1 MHIAALH
8 LYPLKGAAGI
18 SVREWRIGALGLEA
32 DRRWM
37 LVGREGRFLSQRQF
51 PGMALLQPGIQDGL
65 LQMDAP
71 GRATLHLPLHP
82 EGGEA
87 AEVEIWEDRVGAIA
101 PDPEADRWFSDVLET
116 PCRAVFLPDQ
126 ARRPVDPEYAAGHL
140 VSFADGFPVLVATT
154 ASLEE
159 LNRRLPPSLTPI
171 PMTRFRPNLV
181 VGGVPG
187 AHAEDGWRR
196 LRSGDV
202 EIRLVKPCARCAVTT
217 VDPATGR
224 FAGPEPLRALA
235 DYRQREGKVFFGE
248 NGVVER
254 GGTLRVGAPVRAESW

>member
-18 SVREWRIGALGLEA
+18 PVREWRIDPLGLEA

-37 LVGREGRFLSQRQF
+37 LVGPEGRFLSQRRF
-51 PGMALLQPGIQDGL
+51 PGMALLQPEIEDRL
-65 LQMDAP
+65 LRMGAP
-71 GRATLHLPLHP
+71 GRTPLDLPLHP

-87 AEVEIWEDRVGAIA
+87 VEVEIWEDRVGAVA
-101 PDPEADRWFSDVLET
+101 PDAGADRWFSEVLAT

-126 ARRPVDPEYAAGHL
+126 ARRHVDPEHAAGHL
-140 VSFADGFPVLVATT
+140 VSFADEFPVLVATT
-154 ASLEE
+154 ASLKE
-159 LNRRLPPSLTPI
+159 LNRRLPPSLAPL

-181 VGGVPG
+181 VGGVSRP
-187 AHAEDGWRR
+187 HAEDGWRS

-224 FAGPEPLRALA
+224 FAGPEPLRTLSE
-235 DYRQREGKVFFGE
+235 YRHRKGKVFFGE

-254 GGTLRVGAPVRAESW
+254 GGTHRVGAPVRAESW

>member
-1 MHIAALH
+1 MHVEALY

-18 SVREWRIGALGLEA
+18 PVREWRIGPLGLEA

-37 LVGREGRFLSQRQF
+37 LVGPDGGFLSQRRF
-51 PGMALLQPGIQDGL
+51 PGMALLQPGIEGTL
-65 LQMDAP
+65 MRVEAP
-71 GRATLHLPLHP
+71 GRTPLHLPLHS

-87 AEVEIWEDRVGAIA
+87 VEVEIWDDRVGAIA
-101 PDPEADRWFSDVLET
+101 PDRGADLWFSDVLET

-126 ARRPVDPEYAAGHL
+126 ARRPVDPAYAPGHL
-140 VSFADGFPVLVATT
+140 VSLADGFPVLLATT

-159 LNRRLPPSLTPI
+159 LNRRLPPPLAPL

-181 VGGVPG
+181 VGGVALP
-187 AHAEDGWRR
+187 HAEDRWRS

-224 FAGPEPLRALA
+224 FAGPEPLRTLA
-235 DYRQREGKVFFGE
+235 EYRRRDGKVFFGE

-254 GGTLRVGAPVRAESW
+254 GGTLRVGAPVGVEER

>member
-18 SVREWRIGALGLEA
+18 SVREWRIGPLGLEA

-37 LVGREGRFLSQRQF
+37 LVGPEGRFLSQRRF
-51 PGMALLQPGIQDGL
+51 PGMALLQPRIEDGL
-65 LQMDAP
+65 LKVEAP
-71 GRATLHLPLHP
+71 GRSPLHLPLHP
-82 EGGEA
+82 VRGDA
-87 AEVEIWEDRVGAIA
+87 VEVEIWADRVGALA
-101 PDPEADRWFSDVLET
+101 PDPGADRWFSDVLET

-126 ARRPVDPEYAAGHL
+126 ARRPVDPEYAAGHR

-159 LNRRLPPSLTPI
+159 LNRRLPPSLTPL

-181 VGGVPG
+181 VGGVSR
-187 AHAEDGWRR
+187 AHAEDGWRS
-196 LRSGDV
+196 LGSGDV

-224 FAGPEPLRALA
+224 FAGPQPLQALA
-235 DYRQREGKVFFGE
+235 EYRHREGKVFFGE

-254 GGTLRVGAPVRAESW
+254 GGTLCVGAPVRARSW

>member
-1 MHIAALH
+1 MHIEALH

-18 SVREWRIGALGLEA
+18 ALQEWRIGPLGLEG

-37 LVGREGRFLSQRQF
+37 LVDPEGRFLSQRRF
-51 PGMALLQPGIQDGL
+51 PGMALLQPGLEDSL
-65 LQMDAP
+65 LRMEAP
-71 GRATLHLPLHP
+71 GRVPLRLPLHP
-82 EGGEA
+82 EGGDA
-87 AEVEIWEDRVGAIA
+87 VAVEIWEDRVGAIA
-101 PDPEADRWFSDVLET
+101 PDPGADRWFSDVLDT

-126 ARRPVDPEYAAGHL
+126 ARRPVDPEHAPGHL
-140 VSFADGFPVLVATT
+140 TSFADGFPVLVATT

-159 LNRRLPPSLTPI
+159 LNRRLPPSMAPL

-181 VGGVPG
+181 VAGVSRP
-187 AHAEDGWRR
+187 HAEDGWRS

-202 EIRLVKPCARCAVTT
+202 EVRLVKPCARCAVTT

-224 FAGPEPLRALA
+224 FTGPEPLRTLE
-235 DYRQREGKVFFGE
+235 DYRRRKGKVFFGE

-254 GGTLRVGAPVRAESW
+254 GGTLRVGAPVKVDDR